1 MPSVNY
7 RGFVTE
13 ETDEFCTVE
22 SHREGLDLDD
32 KTCDLCG
39 SELDPTT
46 PTLCRL
52 TQAEYLRM
60 GAERRVR
67 LKMIQSLSRRWSEIH
82 HKIEQDGFR
91 RMADEEDGHYGPEFD
106 SDEEQAEYE
115 ARRRVQ
121 DQMEALELQT
131 IEDKLNALNARMMRP
146 LEHWNEDEAYMRMME
161 GE

>member
-1 MPSVNY
+1 MTVNY

-22 SHREGLDLDD
+22 MHREGLDLDD

-39 SELDPTT
+39 SELDASS
-46 PTLCRL
+46 PTLCKM
-52 TQAEYLRM
+52 TQAEYARL

-67 LKMIQSLSRRWSEIH
+67 LQMIESLSRRWSEIH

-91 RMADEEDGHYGPEFD
+91 RMADEEDGNYGPEFD

-115 ARRRVQ
+115 ARQKVQ

-131 IEDKLNALNARMMRP
+131 IEDKLDALNARMMRP
-146 LEHWNEDEAYMRMME
+146 YERWNESEVLMRMME